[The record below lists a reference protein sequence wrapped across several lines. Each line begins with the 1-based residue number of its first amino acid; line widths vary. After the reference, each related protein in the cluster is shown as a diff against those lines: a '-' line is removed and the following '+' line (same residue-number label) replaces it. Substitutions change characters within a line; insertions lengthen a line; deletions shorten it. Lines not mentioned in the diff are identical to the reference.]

1 MDQSVI
7 NYAIYEDGVEY
18 YGMATVQMPTL
29 ANLTQTLSGAGISGN
44 IEEVVLGHQDAMTV
58 TLNFRTTTPASIRL
72 SEPRRHVL
80 DLRIANEEEDPVEN
94 ALTVPPEKHVMVVI
108 PKTHNVGQIAPGQ
121 PTNGSGEYA
130 VRYWATWLNGTKVR
144 EIDPMNMKYEVNG
157 VDYLADVRRAMGK

>member
-144 EIDPMNMKYEVNG
+144 EIDPMNMKYDVNG
-157 VDYLADVRRAMGK
+157 VDYLSDVRRAMGK